1 MADECTPPEEAFAET
16 SDRPEVVIISG
27 MSGAGRSEAIHTF
40 EDLGYFCIDNLPPS
54 FIMRLVE
61 LAELPDSRI
70 RRIALVS
77 DVRGEGFFDEL
88 QGALGSLEDAG
99 VPHRVLFLEA
109 DDETLQRRF
118 SETRRRHPLCT
129 EGGTVSE
136 GIDAERE
143 RLAGLRGRAD
153 MIIDTSPLKPRDL
166 RLAIKERFLADTSP
180 EVLSITVSSFGF
192 KYGTPTDA
200 DIVMDVRFLPNP
212 FYNPKLRQHTGLEEP
227 VREYVLGRAE
237 TREFVEK
244 WHDLL
249 ATLVPGYLAEGKTH
263 LAVALGCTGGM
274 HRSVVL
280 AEETAHYL
288 RELGFRVAVSH
299 RDIGRDR
306 EV

>member
-1 MADECTPPEEAFAET
+1 MAEECTPSEDAVADNGAPPEI
-16 SDRPEVVIISG
+16 VIISG

-54 FIMRLVE
+54 FIPRLVD

-77 DVRGEGFFDEL
+77 DVRAEEFFDEL
-88 QGALGSLEDAG
+88 EGAIAGLEEAG

-129 EGGTVSE
+129 EGGTVNE
-136 GIDAERE
+136 GIEAERT
-143 RLAGLRGRAD
+143 RLAAVRGQAD

-166 RLAIKERFLADTSP
+166 RIAIKERFLADTTP
-180 EVLSITVSSFGF
+180 ESLSITVSSFGF

-212 FYNPKLRQHTGLEEP
+212 FYNPALRDHTGLDEL
-227 VREYVLGRAE
+227 VREFVLGRLE
-237 TREFVEK
+237 TVEFLER
-244 WHDLL
+244 WHGLL
-249 ATLVPGYLAEGKTH
+249 EVLVPGYLAEGKTH
-263 LAVALGCTGGM
+263 LAIALGCTGGM
-274 HRSVVL
+274 HRSVAL
-280 AEETAHYL
+280 AEETANYL
-288 RELGFRVAVSH
+288 RGLGYRVAVGH

-306 EV
+306 ES